1 MEKTQQGGR
10 GLKERELNEI
20 IQSGADVVTMG
31 NHVYYRKEAKELYK
45 HVPNLLIPANITN
58 LDGKGIQ
65 IFEKNGKKI
74 AVLNLIGKVHMG
86 EINNEY
92 ITCPFKEARNQL
104 DKIKSLGVDYVFVDF
119 HAEATAEK
127 RAMAYYLVDD
137 ATCVYGTHTH
147 IQTSDEQIISGKLA
161 YITDVGMTG
170 PRDSVLGLK
179 TEIAVA
185 RFITGEKIKY
195 ECSENEGFLNSVIVE
210 TDDATLRPINIKRLN
225 IN

>member
-45 HVPNLLIPANITN
+45 HAPNLLIPANITN